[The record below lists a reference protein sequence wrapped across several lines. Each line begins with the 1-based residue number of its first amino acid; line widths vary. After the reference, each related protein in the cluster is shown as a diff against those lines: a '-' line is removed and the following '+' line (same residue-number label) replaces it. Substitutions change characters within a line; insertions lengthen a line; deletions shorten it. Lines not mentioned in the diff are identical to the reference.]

1 MRVCLLALDFQRGCR
16 FRGKRMPV
24 AFERIG
30 MKQILLFIFL
40 LLSSAVTTQGAEAP
54 EKKEPV
60 RYVVSEAGGG
70 KGCLSV
76 ENNSGK
82 DCKFRVYSI
91 TGQLVA
97 VVESTGKDSASV
109 VLQKGFYVVSSEF
122 GNRKIVVR

>member
-1 MRVCLLALDFQRGCR
+1 MPVF
-16 FRGKRMPV
+16 GKRMPV
-24 AFERIG
+24 AFEGIG

-40 LLSSAVTTQGAEAP
+40 LLSSAVATQGAEAP

-97 VVESTGKDSASV
+97 VVETTGKDSASV

>member
-1 MRVCLLALDFQRGCR
+1 MRVCLLALDFQRGRR
-16 FRGKRMPV
+16 FRGRMPV
-24 AFERIG
+24 AFEGIG

-97 VVESTGKDSASV
+97 VVETTGKDSASV

>member
-40 LLSSAVTTQGAEAP
+40 LLSSAVATQGAEAP

-97 VVESTGKDSASV
+97 VVETTGKDSASV